1 MLITGCRRPV
11 FCLSFLSHDGG
22 LASIFSLRNNQKD
35 IIYGFVTPFIISFW
49 GCNLNRQIV
58 VIPMGTSQLCSCC
71 CRFVLLCCEKDFTF
85 LFLTITRLILLRR
98 LTLLQDG
105 YIDDLLN
112 IDNPYF

>member
-1 MLITGCRRPV
+1 MAEYLQEQNRT
-11 FCLSFLSHDGG
+11 DGG

-85 LFLTITRLILLRR
+85 LFLTIIRLILLRR